1 MGVYTDTNEELY
13 REKSSHG
20 SVLFPFE
27 CYIQDSKEPMMV
39 KNYHWHDEVEWLY
52 VKEGSIHVEINME
65 IFHIRESSLICIPR
79 GALHKIHTEGKC
91 FYYAFVYKI
100 QFLQFSLY
108 DYCESA
114 YMIPIEQGD
123 MVFSKKINLT
133 HPENNAIKKELQE
146 IADAYIEKMEAWRLQ
161 VKASLMKIVALLIQ
175 NHHLE
180 ESDYKNQTNIIEK
193 VTNMKL
199 LLQYMKEHYQEKI
212 YIKELAKL
220 VNMNENYF
228 CRYFKNI
235 VGKTPIQY
243 INYLRIEQAAK
254 LIRETDHQMIDI
266 CYMVGFDNV
275 SYFIRKFKENKQITP
290 KKYSQS
296 MKYTIYYS

>member
-1 MGVYTDTNEELY
+1 MKEELY

-20 SVLFPFE
+20 SILFPFE
-27 CYIQDSKEPMMV
+27 CYIQDSEKPMMV
-39 KNYHWHDEVEWLY
+39 KNYHWHEEVEWIY
-52 VKEGSIHVEINME
+52 IVKGSIHIEIDME
-65 IFHIRESSLICIPR
+65 VYHVHENTLICVPK

-91 FYYAFVYKI
+91 LYYAFVYKM

-114 YMIPIEQGD
+114 YMVPLEQGE
-123 MVFSKKINLT
+123 MIFLKIVDLS
-133 HPENNAIKKELQE
+133 PGENQGIKKELQE
-146 IADAYIEKMEAWRLQ
+146 VADSYIQKSDAWRLH
-161 VKASLMKIVALLIQ
+161 VKASLIKIVALLIQ
-175 NHHLE
+175 NNQLE
-180 ESDYKNQTNIIEK
+180 ESDYKNQTNMIDK

-199 LLQYMKEHYQEKI
+199 LLQYIKEHYQEKI
-212 YIKELAKL
+212 YIKELAKI

-235 VGKTPIQY
+235 VGKTPIEY

-254 LIRETDHQMIDI
+254 LIRETDHQIIDI
-266 CYMVGFDNV
+266 CFMVGFDNV

-296 MKYTIYYS
+296 MKYTI

>member
-1 MGVYTDTNEELY
+1 MKEELY

-27 CYIQDSKEPMMV
+27 CYIQDSVEPTMV
-39 KNYHWHDEVEWLY
+39 KNYHWHDEVEWIY
-52 VKEGSIHVEINME
+52 IVEGSINVEIDME
-65 IFHIRESSLICIPR
+65 IFHVRENTLICIPK
-79 GALHKIHTEGKC
+79 GALHKIQTEGKC
-91 FYYAFVYKI
+91 LYYAFVYKI

-114 YMIPIEQGD
+114 YMIPLEQEE
-123 MVFSKKINLT
+123 MIFSKVIDLT
-133 HPENNAIKKELQE
+133 LSYNNVIKRELQE
-146 IADAYIEKMEAWRLQ
+146 IADTYMKKPEAWRLE
-161 VKASLMKIVALLIQ
+161 VKASLIKIVALLIQ
-175 NHHLE
+175 NKQLE
-180 ESDYKNQTNIIEK
+180 ETDFKNQTNMIEK

-212 YIKELAKL
+212 YIKELAKI

-235 VGKTPIQY
+235 VGKTPIEY
-243 INYLRIEQAAK
+243 INYLRIEEAAK
-254 LIRETDHQMIDI
+254 LIRETDHQIIEI
-266 CYMVGFDNV
+266 CFMVGFENV

-296 MKYTIYYS
+296 MKYTI